1 MYIHF
6 EVYFKKDTLSIVW
19 IRLAANAMKAIIS
32 VDQRVS
38 DGAEAAQFMQA
49 LAGYLENPVRMLV

>member
-1 MYIHF
+1 
-6 EVYFKKDTLSIVW
+6 
-19 IRLAANAMKAIIS
+19 MKAIIS

-49 LAGYLENPVRMLV
+49 LAGFLENPVRMLV